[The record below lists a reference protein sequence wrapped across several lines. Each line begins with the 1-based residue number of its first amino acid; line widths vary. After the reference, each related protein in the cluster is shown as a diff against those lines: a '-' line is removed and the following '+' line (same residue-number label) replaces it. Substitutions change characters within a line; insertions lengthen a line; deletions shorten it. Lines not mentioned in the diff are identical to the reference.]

1 MCGIYGVA
9 GKDLVNEVEL
19 LDSVNKL
26 EHRGP
31 DDFGYYISDEIG
43 IGMRRLAIN
52 ELSTGH
58 QPYITDNKTLGVVFN
73 GEIYNYKELSK
84 LENLPEHT
92 SEAELI
98 SFLYQKYG
106 YGFVNQLDGMFAIA
120 IADFKQNTISL
131 FRDPFGKKPLWIL
144 KNSDGSIEFSSEIK
158 AFKSPKTFRDDFVSE
173 YLLLGYVPFGNSAFN
188 EITSVLPGSYAIWK
202 EGKLETKTYW
212 KLSQNSKNKVS
223 YREAKKRVQELVEQS
238 VIKRLISE
246 RPIGVYL
253 SGGYD
258 SSVVAAIMKKNRA
271 EVNSYSI
278 GFANPAFDESSH
290 ARKVANALK
299 TNHHELI
306 LDFDVEKTVREIFA
320 KVDLPFADS
329 SIIPTYVLNRFAKE
343 EIVVALGGDGGDE
356 IFGGYDRYLFAPLI
370 SKYSAFFKFFP
381 KTIFGNS
388 NKFRLLNRKLSRLK
402 ELATKNQTLASQYTH
417 FMSNVKTGDLEKL
430 VTVPLSPKLSVF
442 GKQIDEFE
450 ATTLRKIMLSD
461 VNNYLV
467 GDLLVKADLASM
479 FNSVELR
486 SPLLDR
492 ELAEYVYG
500 LPDKYLIRGLNKK
513 RLLKDI
519 AHGLIPKSIL
529 KRPKMG
535 FGVPLADW
543 LRADLKELM
552 FNTLSK
558 NRTQL
563 NSWIDMNVI
572 DDLANRHQNGED
584 HSRTLWPVLALAL
597 WVENNL

>member
-9 GKDLVNEVEL
+9 GKSLINEQEIL
-19 LDSVNKL
+19 NSINKL

-31 DDFGYYISDEIG
+31 DDFGIYLSDEIS

-58 QPYITDNKTLGVVFN
+58 QPFITKDKSVGVIFN
-73 GEIYNYKELSK
+73 GEIYNYKILTFAEQ
-84 LENLPEHT
+84 LPEHT

-98 SFLYQKYG
+98 SYLFKKYG
-106 YGFVNQLDGMFAIA
+106 LDFVNKLDGMFAIA
-120 IADFKQNTISL
+120 IADFQKNSISL

-144 KNSDGSIEFSSEIK
+144 KNPDGSIEFSSEIK
-158 AFKSPKTFRDDFVSE
+158 AFKSLKTIRNDFISE
-173 YLLLGYVPFGNSAFN
+173 YLLLGYVPFGNSAYN
-188 EITSVLPGSYAIWK
+188 EITSVLPGSYIIWK
-202 EGKLETKTYW
+202 EGKLEQKKYW
-212 KLSQNSKNKVS
+212 ELTQNISKGVS
-223 YREAKKRVQELVEQS
+223 YKSAKENIRKIIEKS
-238 VIKRLISE
+238 VNKRLISE

-258 SSVVAAIMKKNRA
+258 SSIVAALMKKMQA
-271 EVNSYSI
+271 KVNSYSI
-278 GFANPAFDESSH
+278 GFANLAFDESSH
-290 ARKVANALK
+290 ARKVADVLE
-299 TNHHELI
+299 TNHHELM
-306 LDFDVEKTVREIFA
+306 LDFDIEETVKEIFR
-320 KVDLPFADS
+320 KVDQPFADS
-329 SIIPTYVLNRFAKE
+329 SIIPTYVLNKFAKE

-370 SKYSAFFKFFP
+370 SKYSVFLRFFP
-381 KTIFGNS
+381 KTFFGATDKYS
-388 NKFRLLNRKLSRLK
+388 LLHRKLKRIRDLDTNNK
-402 ELATKNQTLASQYTH
+402 TLASQYANIL
-417 FMSNVKTGDLEKL
+417 SNVKIDDLKKL
-430 VTVPLSPKLSVF
+430 IVVPFSPNL
-442 GKQIDEFE
+442 INFE
-450 ATTLRKIMLSD
+450 RQTENFQATNLRKMMLSD

-500 LPDKYLIRGLNKK
+500 LPDKFLIKGFNKK
-513 RLLKDI
+513 RILKDI
-519 AHGLIPKSIL
+519 AYEMIPKDIL

-535 FGVPLADW
+535 FGVPMADW

-552 FNTLSK
+552 VSTFSK

-563 NSWIDMNVI
+563 ETWIDMELI
-572 DDLANRHQNGED
+572 EELAHRHLSSED
-584 HSRTLWPVLALAL
+584 HSRILWPVLALAL